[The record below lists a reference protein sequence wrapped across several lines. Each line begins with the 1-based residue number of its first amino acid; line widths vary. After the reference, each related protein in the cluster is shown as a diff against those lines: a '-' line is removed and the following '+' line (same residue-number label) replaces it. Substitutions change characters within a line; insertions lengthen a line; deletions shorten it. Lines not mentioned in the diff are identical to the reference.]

1 MGEGVRDVCYATQC
15 AIYSV
20 TDQNKMHTTLF
31 VENSIK
37 KSPIEHQHSYSF
49 NFLATVS
56 ILRMKTCSDV
66 ISYSVMLNICEDEN
80 RPTC

>member
-1 MGEGVRDVCYATQC
+1 MGEDVRDVYYATQR

-37 KSPIEHQHSYSF
+37 KSPIEHQNCYSF

-66 ISYSVMLNICEDEN
+66 IIYTVILNLCEIL
-80 RPTC
+80 RLK